1 MPLGMSNSDTS
12 FEAVGYTAAPGEE
25 MSADYNPVASR
36 YLETMGIQ
44 LIEGRDIAAGDVTDA
59 QDVVVI
65 NETLARRYFAGR
77 KALGGQLK
85 LFGTTRDIVGIAGD
99 GKYTSINEAP
109 RAALYMPVQQVYV
122 PDATLVLKT
131 TGDPLLVLPAVQAAV
146 RELDPNVPLF
156 EVRTMA
162 EHLEFAT
169 FVQRTAASVVTGLG
183 VVALLLAAIGL
194 YGVIAG
200 SVAQRMPEIGM
211 RVALGARRR
220 DIVGMVLRQG
230 ARIAVL
236 GLAIGL
242 VLAVAATRLLS
253 GLLVGVSPTDA
264 ASYLLTIGVLA
275 AVALAAAALPARRAA
290 RMDPLTALRHQ

>member
-1 MPLGMSNSDTS
+1 
-12 FEAVGYTAAPGEE
+12 
-25 MSADYNPVASR
+25 
-36 YLETMGIQ
+36 
-44 LIEGRDIAAGDVTDA
+44 LIEGRDIAAGDITDA

-85 LFGTTRDIVGIAGD
+85 LFGTTRDIIGVAGD

-131 TGDPLLVLPAVQAAV
+131 TGDPLLVLPAVQATV

-169 FVQRTAASVVTGLG
+169 FVQRTAASVVTSLG

-200 SVAQRMPEIGM
+200 SVAQRMSEIGM
-211 RVALGARRR
+211 RIALGASRR
-220 DIVGMVLRQG
+220 DIVGMVLWQG

-242 VLAVAATRLLS
+242 GLAVAATRLLS

-264 ASYLLTIGVLA
+264 VSYLLTIGVLA
-275 AVALAAAALPARRAA
+275 AVALGAAALPARRAA